1 MAVAYKLVQ
10 RKNPQNQEAPMK
22 YYASA
27 VTSRVSFDTLCKEI
41 ADGCTLTSADVK
53 AVLDRAN
60 SVLDRH
66 LSNGNIV
73 QFGELGNFRISLSSS
88 GSTTAEGY
96 KSSLIRKGRIIFT
109 PGTSLRS
116 TVEGLTFS
124 RASE

>member
-1 MAVAYKLVQ
+1 MAVSYKLVQ
-10 RKNPQNQEAPMK
+10 RKNPQNPDAPMK

-27 VTSRVSFDTLCKEI
+27 VTTRVSFDSLCKEI

-66 LSNGNIV
+66 LTNGTIV

-88 GSTTAEGY
+88 GSTVAESY
-96 KSSLIRKGRIIFT
+96 KTSLIRGGRVIFT
-109 PGTSLRS
+109 PGASLRA
-116 TVEGLTFS
+116 TVAGLTF
-124 RASE
+124 AKAE